1 MVYAISQ
8 FHSEDGGAMF
18 LLNVGRLV
26 ADYMGSITQNPTI

>member
-8 FHSEDGGAMF
+8 FHPEDGGGMF
-18 LLNVGRLV
+18 LLKVGRRV